1 MLTREAAQQAFGEFK
16 EALTLLDMETA
27 TKHHRGPSGV
37 SRTRQA
43 DTAVAPFPRSRRTV
57 PPVLAEST
65 VAKLGDRVE
74 RPAYDRRALTPSV
87 VHLSVGSFARAHP
100 ILYFDD
106 LAATGETGW
115 GVVGVGM
122 RSPQIGEILR
132 DQDGLYT
139 VVERDRDGA
148 RARLVGALVDY
159 LYLPEQP
166 EQVADLLASPN
177 TRLVTMTVTSEGY
190 QVRSDIPAV
199 RHDLATPDDPVTATG
214 LLVAALRRRRAEGT
228 GPFTVLSCDNLDD
241 SGAAV
246 RLAVLEF
253 TGLLDAQTGEDLT
266 SWVRENVAFPSGMVD
281 RITPTTSPQL
291 RDQIE
296 GEFGVPDRWPVV
308 TETFRQWVVEDDFCA
323 ERPPLERVGVQVV
336 DDVAPWKFMKGRLL
350 NGGHCALGYL
360 GVLASLETTD
370 QAMAEPV
377 LSEYMSRLLREEIAP
392 LLPELPGQDTDEYV
406 TTTLDRIANPAISDS
421 LLRLCRRGST
431 KVPHHLL
438 SSLGEA
444 RVAGRPHRL
453 LLAALAG
460 WLRFLRGEDLDGR
473 PLPIED
479 SRAEDLRRAA
489 HAGGDDPTALLELRD
504 IFGDLVDDADLVA
517 ELGELLT
524 RASRDGVRGMLAA
537 LLDSNEEVR

>member
-1 MLTREAAQQAFGEFK
+1 
-16 EALTLLDMETA
+16 META
-27 TKHHRGPSGV
+27 TRHHRSTSDV
-37 SRTRQA
+37 SQNRQTN
-43 DTAVAPFPRSRRTV
+43 TAVAADSPFPSLGRTV
-57 PPVLAEST
+57 PSVLTEST
-65 VAKLGDRVE
+65 VTKLGDRVE
-74 RPAYDRRALTPSV
+74 TPAYDRHALTPSV
-87 VHLSVGSFARAHP
+87 VHLSVGGFARAHP

-115 GVVGVGM
+115 GVIGVGM
-122 RSPQIGEILR
+122 RSPAMGEVLR

-148 RARLVGALVDY
+148 SARLVGALIDY
-159 LYLPEQP
+159 LYLPDQP

-177 TRLVTMTVTSEGY
+177 TRLVTLTVTSEGY
-190 QVRSDIPAV
+190 QTRPDMTTV
-199 RHDLATPDDPVTATG
+199 RHDLATPGNPVTAAG

-241 SGAAV
+241 SGAAT

-266 SWVRENVAFPSGMVD
+266 SWVRENVTFPNGMVD
-281 RITPTTSPQL
+281 RITPTTSPEL

-308 TETFRQWVVEDDFCA
+308 TEPFRQWVVEDDFCT

-336 DDVAPWKFMKGRLL
+336 DDVTPWKVMKGRLL

-360 GVLASLETTD
+360 GVLAALETTD

-406 TTTLDRIANPAISDS
+406 TTTLDRIANPAIGDS

-431 KVPHHLL
+431 KVPHHVL

-460 WLRFLRGEDLDGR
+460 WLRFLRGEDMEGR
-473 PLPIED
+473 PLTVED

-489 HAGGDDPTALLELRD
+489 HAGGDDPTTLLGFRD
-504 IFGDLVDDADLVA
+504 IFGDLADDADLVA
-517 ELGELLT
+517 ELGDLLT
-524 RASRDGVRGMLAA
+524 RASRDGIRSMLAA
-537 LLDSNEEVR
+537 VLDFDEEVR